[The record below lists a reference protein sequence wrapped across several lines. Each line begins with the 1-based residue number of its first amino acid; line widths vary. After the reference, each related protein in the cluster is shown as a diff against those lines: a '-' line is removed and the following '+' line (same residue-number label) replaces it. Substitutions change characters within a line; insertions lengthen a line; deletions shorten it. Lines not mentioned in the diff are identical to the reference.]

1 MEIDSDETTGVLQPV
16 PSALASGQGLPCL
29 QVLSGEAIGH
39 LIPLTQSRTLIG
51 RASYCDLVLRTTG
64 ISREHAEVVR
74 AGNQEVWVRDLNSTN
89 GITLNG
95 QPLVEGRLQN
105 GDEIGVPGQ
114 PLLRFLY
121 QKSWQV
127 QRAAKVQDRASA
139 DPLTG
144 AFSARY
150 LSLRLEEELALAPR
164 KRLQLCLLAVRP
176 LQPTLNGDSEEER
189 SLLIAL
195 AERLE
200 GLLPTEDV
208 LARWDG
214 TTFVALLRGKSRRD
228 CQKIARRV
236 EQNLAQVAF
245 PANAERP
252 TSQCIICRWGLFEW
266 SSEMPAQELLQKTLE
281 QLNNSQP

>member
-1 MEIDSDETTGVLQPV
+1 MESDSDETTGVLLPV
-16 PSALASGQGLPCL
+16 PSAVAGSQGLPCL

-51 RASYCDLVLRTTG
+51 RASHCDLVLRTTG

-74 AGNQEVWVRDLNSTN
+74 AGIQEVWVRDLNSTN

-95 QPLVEGRLQN
+95 QPVVEGRLQG
-105 GDEIGVPGQ
+105 GDDIGVLGQ

-164 KRLQLCLLAVRP
+164 KRLRLCLLAVRP
-176 LQPTLNGDSEEER
+176 LQPALNGDSEGER

-208 LARWDG
+208 LARWEG
-214 TTFVALLRGKSRRD
+214 TTFVALLRGKSWRD

-236 EQNLAQVAF
+236 EQHLAEVAF

-252 TSQCIICRWGLFEW
+252 TSQFINCQWGLFEW
-266 SSEMPAQELLQKTLE
+266 APEMRMEELLQKTLE
-281 QLNNSQP
+281 QLG